1 MQNSP
6 IAKELL
12 SKNITNP
19 KTTQLI
25 LHKINIKEK
34 LIYKKYIKQF
44 FETPQKFF
52 TSNYANKI
60 IIMNKFKSPEKIFEL
75 PLPPNLLRRYKARKN
90 KGVQLINDTS
100 MKEQLDDMVSVYNNQ
115 TKKKR
120 KTNLEIRKDKED
132 KRDKRD
138 KREITDEEIQKIFNA
153 FENVR
158 NINKNRIDNFIT
170 KNEYVDLIHKN
181 KSYNENYTEK
191 KNDEINEINQIQ
203 EKNNINNNNDIKL
216 KKLVK
221 SKSSL
226 AIKTRNEFIKD
237 DSNKK
242 IISAKIVKFNDKI
255 NFNFPTK
262 KTNNIDIPKLP
273 TKIIKKSG
281 TFLSIFDEN
290 IPQKINLNNKN
301 EENRDNSNNN
311 ITTNSQHSTLY
322 KTRNKSFLSN
332 IKNTY
337 NKYLESKSLLNK
349 EQLLLEKQYQY
360 TLDINGNALKKEFA
374 KKLASQEK
382 ALNHNKKIGNINNKM
397 MNFLSN
403 KLHKEKDS
411 LILAQVDDYRIM
423 KDIKHKLQN
432 LIELNRPEFNYKWKN
447 HLRNSC
453 DDHHYNKINNNFQK
467 EREIIRNPFSTKC
480 RVNSVEKKFGETEKK
495 YIRNNIRKSDYKKF
509 VKDLSMNNSNFNGL
523 LIEGKNL
530 LKCEKDLIKQI
541 KGKKYLINYN
551 SSLQEKDINDVL
563 YTYNININNHSIQK

>member
-6 IAKELL
+6 TTKELL
-12 SKNITNP
+12 TKSISNP

-25 LHKINIKEK
+25 LHKINLKEK
-34 LIYKKYIKQF
+34 PRYKKYIKQF
-44 FETPQKFF
+44 FENPKKFF

-60 IIMNKFKSPEKIFEL
+60 IIMNKFKSPEELFEL
-75 PLPPNLLRRYKARKN
+75 PLPPNLLRRYKRKN

-120 KTNLEIRKDKED
+120 KIYFDIKKDKED

-158 NINKNRIDNFIT
+158 NINKNRINNFIT
-170 KNEYVDLIHKN
+170 KNEYVDLIYKN
-181 KSYNENYTEK
+181 KSYNEINTEK
-191 KNDEINEINQIQ
+191 KNDEINEPTQ
-203 EKNNINNNNDIKL
+203 EKNNININNNNDNIKL
-216 KKLVK
+216 KKLIK

-226 AIKTRNEFIKD
+226 AIRSRNDLTKD
-237 DSNKK
+237 DLSKK
-242 IISAKIVKFNDKI
+242 IISAKIVKFSDKI
-255 NFNFPTK
+255 NINFN
-262 KTNNIDIPKLP
+262 TNKSNDIVIPKLP
-273 TKIIKKSG
+273 SKLIKKSG
-281 TFLSIFDEN
+281 TFVSIFDE
-290 IPQKINLNNKN
+290 K
-301 EENRDNSNNN
+301 NNN
-311 ITTNSQHSTLY
+311 NNNYITTNSQHSTLY

-337 NKYLESKSLLNK
+337 NKNLESKSLLNK
-349 EQLLLEKQYQY
+349 EQLFLEKQYQY
-360 TLDINGNALKKEFA
+360 TLDINSNTLRKEFA
-374 KKLASQEK
+374 KKLLSQEK
-382 ALNHNKKIGNINNKM
+382 ALNHNKKLGNKNNNM
-397 MNFLSN
+397 MDFLSN

-453 DDHHYNKINNNFQK
+453 DDCHYDKINNNDIQK

-480 RVNSVEKKFGETEKK
+480 RANSVDKKFGEAEKK
-495 YIRNNIRKSDYKKF
+495 YIKKNIRRNDYRKF
-509 VKDLSMNNSNFNGL
+509 VKDLCMSKGNFSGL

>member
-1 MQNSP
+1 
-6 IAKELL
+6 
-12 SKNITNP
+12 
-19 KTTQLI
+19 
-25 LHKINIKEK
+25 
-34 LIYKKYIKQF
+34 
-44 FETPQKFF
+44 
-52 TSNYANKI
+52 
-60 IIMNKFKSPEKIFEL
+60 
-75 PLPPNLLRRYKARKN
+75 
-90 KGVQLINDTS
+90 
-100 MKEQLDDMVSVYNNQ
+100 
-115 TKKKR
+115 
-120 KTNLEIRKDKED
+120 
-132 KRDKRD
+132 
-138 KREITDEEIQKIFNA
+138 
-153 FENVR
+153 VR

-191 KNDEINEINQIQ
+191 KNEEINETNQIQ
-203 EKNNINNNNDIKL
+203 EKNNININNNNNDIKL

-262 KTNNIDIPKLP
+262 KSNNIDIPKLP

-290 IPQKINLNNKN
+290 IPQQINLNNKN
-301 EENRDNSNNN
+301 EENKENNI

-382 ALNHNKKIGNINNKM
+382 ALNHNKKIGNKNNKM

-453 DDHHYNKINNNFQK
+453 DDCHYDKINNNDIQR
-467 EREIIRNPFSTKC
+467 EREIIRNPFSTKY
-480 RVNSVEKKFGETEKK
+480 RANSVDKKFGEAEKK
-495 YIRNNIRKSDYKKF
+495 YIKKNIRRNDYRKF
-509 VKDLSMNNSNFNGL
+509 VKDLSMSKGNFSGL